1 MDTYQGLDVQEE
13 QSDDAVVRLIDPVEV
28 YQGIDRRSKGTVK
41 PSSTLP
47 NELSSIFR
55 DISLSLAGLD
65 ICKSPFLV
73 FLCDELKAQD
83 PVFGYIK
90 RS

>member
-1 MDTYQGLDVQEE
+1 MQEE
-13 QSDDAVVRLIDPVEV
+13 QSDKAVVRLIDPVEV
-28 YQGIDRRSKGTVK
+28 DQGVDRRSKGAVK

-55 DISLSLAGLD
+55 DIGFSLARLD
-65 ICKSPFLV
+65 VCKSPFLV

-83 PVFGYIK
+83 PVFGYK
-90 RS
+90 E